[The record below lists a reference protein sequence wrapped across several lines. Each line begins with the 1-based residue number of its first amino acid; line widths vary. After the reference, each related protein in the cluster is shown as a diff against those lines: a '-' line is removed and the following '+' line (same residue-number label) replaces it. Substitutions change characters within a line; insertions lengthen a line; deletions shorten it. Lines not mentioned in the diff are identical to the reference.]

1 MNFQAQFLQRFA
13 DAAPARAR
21 FRDQI
26 GVAEEGFSFPDLE
39 GIEMSLVN
47 VLPSLPQF
55 AHDQHASVSKRD
67 APAFGEQVVDFH
79 INNLRGRI
87 HFVKLV

>member
-39 GIEMSLVN
+39 GIEMSLMN
-47 VLPSLPQF
+47 V
-55 AHDQHASVSKRD
+55 
-67 APAFGEQVVDFH
+67 
-79 INNLRGRI
+79 
-87 HFVKLV
+87 